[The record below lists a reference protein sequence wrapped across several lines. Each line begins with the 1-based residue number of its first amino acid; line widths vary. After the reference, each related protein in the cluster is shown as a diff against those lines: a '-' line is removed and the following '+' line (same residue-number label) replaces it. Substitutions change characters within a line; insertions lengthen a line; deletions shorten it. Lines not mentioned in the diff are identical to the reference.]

1 MVTHPE
7 VNAPAWAARPS
18 IPAVMLN
25 PALFAALAAAAA
37 EEYRRRSG
45 HYMPWYMCFLV
56 APLVLHRSTREVLP
70 RDTRTHM
77 ANWVSSHAV
86 IIAGFPARARELV
99 GPVQEGIRFGLRHDV
114 LEIDQDGGLRG
125 ALSENARPEHATGD
139 LSALIRAAGLIGRW
153 LTKLDQ
159 PATAFALLGVTP

>member
-1 MVTHPE
+1 MTHSE
-7 VNAPAWAARPS
+7 VNALASALRPS

-37 EEYRRRSG
+37 EEYQRRSG
-45 HYMPWYMCFLV
+45 HYMPWYMSFLV

-77 ANWVSSHAV
+77 ANWVNSHAV

-99 GPVQEGIRFGLRHDV
+99 GPVQEGIRFGLRHEV
-114 LEIDQDGGLRG
+114 FEIDQDGGLRG
-125 ALSENARPEHATGD
+125 ALSESARPERASGD
-139 LSALIRAAGLIGRW
+139 LSALIRAAGLVGRW